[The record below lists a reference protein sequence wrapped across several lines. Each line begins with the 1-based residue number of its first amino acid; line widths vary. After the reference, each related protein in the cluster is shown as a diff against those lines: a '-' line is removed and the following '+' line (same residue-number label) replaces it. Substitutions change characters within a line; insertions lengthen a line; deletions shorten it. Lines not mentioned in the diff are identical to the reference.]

1 MLPGLDLILAV
12 FEIDQ
17 HEMSLLRPDFLP
29 AFQSRLQPFR
39 LDLLQKRMRVHDFHS
54 SQIGEGGLQA
64 VAQLAFDLLLER
76 RRERRMIGYPH
87 DELQLVGRILFR
99 IELGGSL
106 TTQSAQS
113 RKQKKSPS
121 GNMNHCCL
129 SFMSLESFMSFMS
142 FVDFSSLS
150 SSRSSKNRG

>member
-1 MLPGLDLILAV
+1 
-12 FEIDQ
+12 
-17 HEMSLLRPDFLP
+17 
-29 AFQSRLQPFR
+29 
-39 LDLLQKRMRVHDFHS
+39 MRVHDFFHS
-54 SQIGEGGLQA
+54 SQISEGSLQA

-76 RRERRMIGYPH
+76 RRERRMIGYAH
-87 DELQLVGRILFR
+87 DDLQLVGRTLFR

-113 RKQKKSPS
+113 RKQEKSPS

-129 SFMSLESFMSFMS
+129 SFMSFESFMSFMS

-150 SSRSSKNRG
+150 SSRSSKNRGYVLATQAGLRITMPGTFKPMRAM